1 MKLERNT
8 KEKYS
13 KQEII
18 MSNEKTEYT
27 NLSEGLYLLFKGF
40 YSATSNIF
48 GHFSMTTVIHCDEN

>member
-18 MSNEKTEYT
+18 MSYEKTEYAD
-27 NLSEGLYLLFKGF
+27 LSEGLYLLFKSF
-40 YSATSNIF
+40 YSAASNYL
-48 GHFSMTTVIHCDEN
+48 

>member
-18 MSNEKTEYT
+18 MSYEKTEYAD
-27 NLSEGLYLLFKGF
+27 LSEGLYLLFKSF
-40 YSATSNIF
+40 YSAASNYL
-48 GHFSMTTVIHCDEN
+48 GHFWMTTVIHCDEN